1 MKNLPNLNGLLAQLD
16 LTQLFKEAGT
26 GNRRKWSAKRTFSGA
41 VVAVALYDV
50 QVNGLT
56 WMAVAMCAVAA
67 LPLTASVWQ
76 RDGNGVDSDAA
87 SDAQD
92 LV

>member
-16 LTQLFKEAGT
+16 LTQLFKEVGT

-76 RDGNGVDSDAA
+76 RPQKSVDSDAEPSA
-87 SDAQD
+87 
-92 LV
+92 

>member
-1 MKNLPNLNGLLAQLD
+1 MKNKINLAGIVSQLD

-76 RDGNGVDSDAA
+76 RPGNGVDSD
-87 SDAQD
+87 SESGAQD

>member
-1 MKNLPNLNGLLAQLD
+1 MKRLNTRGLLAQLD
-16 LTQLFKEAGT
+16 LTQLFKEVGT

-50 QVNGLT
+50 QANGLT

-76 RDGNGVDSDAA
+76 RPHNGVDSDTEGN
-87 SDAQD
+87 AQD

>member
-1 MKNLPNLNGLLAQLD
+1 MKNKINLAGIVSQLD
-16 LTQLFKEAGT
+16 LTQLFKEVGT
-26 GNRRKWSAKRTFSGA
+26 GNVRKWSAKRTFSGA

-76 RDGNGVDSDAA
+76 RGENGVDSDAEP
-87 SDAQD
+87 SAQD

>member
-1 MKNLPNLNGLLAQLD
+1 MKNKLLPLLQSVD
-16 LTQLFKEAGT
+16 LTQLFKEVGT
-26 GNRRKWSAKRTFSGA
+26 GDVRKWSAKRTFSGA

-67 LPLTASVWQ
+67 LHLTASVWYKPPS
-76 RDGNGVDSDAA
+76 GDA
-87 SDAQD
+87 
-92 LV
+92 

>member
-1 MKNLPNLNGLLAQLD
+1 MTMKTRPNIGGILSQLD
-16 LTQLFKEAGT
+16 ITQLFKEV
-26 GNRRKWSAKRTFSGA
+26 GNGDVRKWSAKRTFSGA

-76 RDGNGVDSDAA
+76 RSNEPPAVP
-87 SDAQD
+87 
-92 LV
+92 

>member
-1 MKNLPNLNGLLAQLD
+1 MTMKNKFNLPGLLAQLD

-26 GNRRKWSAKRTFSGA
+26 GNVRKWSAKRTFSGA

-67 LPLTASVWQ
+67 VPLALSVWQ
-76 RDGNGVDSDAA
+76 RPQNGVDSER
-87 SDAQD
+87 
-92 LV
+92 

>member
-1 MKNLPNLNGLLAQLD
+1 MKRLNIPGLLAQLD
-16 LTQLFKEAGT
+16 LTQLFKEVGS

-50 QVNGLT
+50 QANGLT
-56 WMAVAMCAVAA
+56 WMAVAMSAVAA

-76 RDGNGVDSDAA
+76 RPQNGVDSDTEGN
-87 SDAQD
+87 AQD

>member
-1 MKNLPNLNGLLAQLD
+1 MTMKTRPNIGGLLSQLD
-16 LTQLFKEAGT
+16 LTQLFKEV
-26 GNRRKWSAKRTFSGA
+26 GNGDVRKWSAKRTFSGA

-76 RDGNGVDSDAA
+76 RNNEPPTKP
-87 SDAQD
+87 
-92 LV
+92 

>member
-1 MKNLPNLNGLLAQLD
+1 MKRLNLPGLLAQLD
-16 LTQLFKEAGT
+16 LTQLFKEVGS

-50 QVNGLT
+50 QANGLT

-76 RDGNGVDSDAA
+76 RPQNGVDSDAEGN
-87 SDAQD
+87 AQD

>member
-1 MKNLPNLNGLLAQLD
+1 MTMKNRFNLGGILSQLN
-16 LTQLFKEAGT
+16 LTQLFKEV
-26 GNRRKWSAKRTFSGA
+26 GNGDVRKWSAKRTFSGA

-56 WMAVAMCAVAA
+56 WMAVAMCGVAA

-76 RDGNGVDSDAA
+76 RNNEPPAKP
-87 SDAQD
+87 
-92 LV
+92 

>member
-1 MKNLPNLNGLLAQLD
+1 MKRLNIPGLLAQLD
-16 LTQLFKEAGT
+16 LTQLFKEVGS

-50 QVNGLT
+50 QANGLT

-76 RDGNGVDSDAA
+76 RPQNGVDSDTEGN
-87 SDAQD
+87 AQD